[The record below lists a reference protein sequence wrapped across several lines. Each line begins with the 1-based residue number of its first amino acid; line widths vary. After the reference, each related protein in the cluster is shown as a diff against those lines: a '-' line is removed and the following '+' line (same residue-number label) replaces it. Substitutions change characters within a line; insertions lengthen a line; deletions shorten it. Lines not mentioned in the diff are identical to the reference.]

1 MKKERANVLGGFV
14 GYNEMDI
21 ERDLNKSVEAPVDGV
36 YRYELIPA
44 EKPVDYYIDLWYQF
58 SMGMDQRKILE
69 EYEDAV
75 YLEKGDCVI
84 IENEIITV
92 RKKEP
97 KLKLVVNN
105 DNN

>member
-1 MKKERANVLGGFV
+1 MQYERTVNRS
-14 GYNEMDI
+14 M
-21 ERDLNKSVEAPVDGV
+21 EAPVDGI

-58 SMGMDQRKILE
+58 STGLDAKELLE
-69 EYEDAV
+69 YTDAV
-75 YLEKGDCVI
+75 YLERGDCVV
-84 IENEIITV
+84 IENDVITV
-92 RKKEP
+92 RKKEI